1 MKTIFIEDKKIKVV
15 FNIEPQ
21 LCIHVENSYTITK
34 KQDIMD
40 VLNFLHSTVEYQEM
54 VDVGFS
60 RTLKSQYEEWKAH
73 NVLYK
78 WGLFKSRVANVDINQ
93 SETPLRLFLYK
104 ILSLF

>member
-1 MKTIFIEDKKIKVV
+1 MKTIFIEDKHIKVI
-15 FNIEPQ
+15 FNIESQ
-21 LCIHVENSYTITK
+21 LCIRIENSCTITK

-40 VLNFLHSTVEYQEM
+40 VLNFLHSTVEYREM
-54 VDVGFS
+54 VNAGFT

-78 WGLFKSRVANVDINQ
+78 WGLFKSRVANIDINQ
-93 SETPLRLFLYK
+93 GETPLRLFLYK